1 MSEFLFIKSIKM
13 KSIGKLVIA
22 FTLALP
28 VINTAL
34 AQNSPADDQARK
46 TAEVQ
51 QFINNANYIF
61 EATVEYPQKGT
72 EITLNSEYHL
82 KVSKDSVIASLP
94 YDKTSSANATNIV
107 FTWTNFYYSTTK
119 AKNGGWDVVIKPKEN
134 QDIGGVRQLSLN
146 IQTSGHTML
155 KVISTKTPV
164 SYYGYLK
171 NNSLLLNADVRI
183 PN

>member
-1 MSEFLFIKSIKM
+1 MKM
-13 KSIGKLVIA
+13 KTIGKFIIA

-28 VINTAL
+28 VMNTAL
-34 AQNSPADDQARK
+34 AQNSPSDDQARK

-82 KVSKDSVIASLP
+82 KVSKDSIIASLP
-94 YDKTSSANATNIV
+94 YDQSSSANATNIK
-107 FTWTNFYYSTTK
+107 FTWTNFYYTTSK
-119 AKNGGWDVVIKPKEN
+119 AKNGSWDVVIKPKGN
-134 QDIGGVRQLSLN
+134 QDTDGVRQLSLN
-146 IQTSGHTML
+146 ITTSGHAML
-155 KVISTKTPV
+155 KVISAKTPV

-171 NNSLLLNADVRI
+171 NNSLQLNADVRVS
-183 PN
+183 N

>member
-1 MSEFLFIKSIKM
+1 MKM
-13 KSIGKLVIA
+13 KTINKFIIA

-28 VINTAL
+28 VMNTAL
-34 AQNSPADDQARK
+34 AQNSPGDDQARK

-61 EATVEYPQKGT
+61 VATVEYPQKGT

-94 YDKTSSANATNIV
+94 YDKTSTANATNIK
-107 FTWTNFYYSTTK
+107 FTWTNFYYTTTR
-119 AKNGGWDVVIKPKEN
+119 AKNGGWEVVIKPKEN
-134 QDIGGVRQLSLN
+134 QDSGSVRQLSIN
-146 IQTSGHTML
+146 IETSGHAML
-155 KVISTKTPV
+155 KVISAKTPV

-171 NNSLLLNADVRI
+171 NNSLQLNAGVRVS
-183 PN
+183 N